1 MICLRMQVE
10 NAFSGT
16 GNLFVLNLAQHAVSM
31 WQKQAGFIAGIGENV
46 PHAVETS
53 VFVTRFEC

>member
-1 MICLRMQVE
+1 MQVE

-53 VFVTRFEC
+53 VFVTRSEC